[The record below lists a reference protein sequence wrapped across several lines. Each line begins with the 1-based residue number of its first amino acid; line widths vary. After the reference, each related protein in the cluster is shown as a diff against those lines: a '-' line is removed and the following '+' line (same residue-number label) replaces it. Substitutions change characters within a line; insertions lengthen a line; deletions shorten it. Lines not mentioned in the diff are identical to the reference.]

1 MIIGI
6 YENKRFGKCFLPLI
20 HVLSLFVYYSYTNG
34 TWEVKCSGPAGGVC
48 TGVST
53 QAFYV
58 TSSVKFTQIPPQT
71 PEPVSKYV
79 PITLTHSLYHYTY
92 HGIFSFINCGHFTGD
107 RITFEI
113 IPFFGTCLEILL
125 PIFELPFVVSTLF
138 SIQKTKKPPS
148 QIVNK

>member
-6 YENKRFGKCFLPLI
+6 YENKRFGKCFLPFI

-79 PITLTHSLYHYTY
+79 SIILTHSLYHYTY
-92 HGIFSFINCGHFTGD
+92 HGIFSLLTVA
-107 RITFEI
+107 
-113 IPFFGTCLEILL
+113 ILQVT
-125 PIFELPFVVSTLF
+125 ELL
-138 SIQKTKKPPS
+138 
-148 QIVNK
+148 

>member
-1 MIIGI
+1 MIIGL
-6 YENKRFGKCFLPLI
+6 YENRRFGKCFSPFI

-79 PITLTHSLYHYTY
+79 SIILTHSLYHYTY
-92 HGIFSFINCGHFTGD
+92 HGIFSFINCVHFTGD
-107 RITFEI
+107 RITLKSSPFLALALRFCCLFLSFLLLFQ
-113 IPFFGTCLEILL
+113 PFFLSKRQKSPL
-125 PIFELPFVVSTLF
+125 PKL
-138 SIQKTKKPPS
+138 
-148 QIVNK
+148 